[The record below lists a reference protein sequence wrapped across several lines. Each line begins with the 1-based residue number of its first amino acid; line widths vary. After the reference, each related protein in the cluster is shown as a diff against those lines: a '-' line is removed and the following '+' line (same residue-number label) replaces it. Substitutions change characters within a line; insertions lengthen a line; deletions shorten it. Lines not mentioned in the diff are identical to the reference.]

1 MCLQI
6 MLKRTLA
13 GQVHSNNT
21 DVITAFNIQI
31 QENNDIVA
39 DKPNKKATCDGQVWE
54 HIAFILADEVSEYN
68 TKDADFITALGEI
81 EEQGKNAR
89 AEADGLKEEISKLS
103 RNTVSTGF
111 VFVYILVIQ
120 AD

>member
-1 MCLQI
+1 
-6 MLKRTLA
+6 MLKKTIKRNNRAISDKIANAASIVELDDTETLIRDI
-13 GQVHSNNT
+13 N

-31 QENNDIVA
+31 QENNVIVA

-89 AEADGLKEEISKLS
+89 AEADGI
-103 RNTVSTGF
+103 
-111 VFVYILVIQ
+111 
-120 AD
+120 